1 MNEFLVG
8 IGAVIL
14 LGVGIFIGML
24 STDGQIDIVK
34 NEAIERGFALYC
46 PKNGDFAWQGECE

>member
-1 MNEFLVG
+1 MIEFLVG
-8 IGAVIL
+8 IVVVFL
-14 LGVGIFIGML
+14 LGVGIFIGMV
-24 STDGQIDIVK
+24 STDDHIDIMK